1 MPSPPRTL
9 LHPSVLA
16 GAGLAGLGLAAAA
29 AGQPALASAPQ
40 QVGPAQFVALDRI
53 VVPIV
58 DGGRVEGQLA
68 FTLVLAAPDA
78 ATAEALAARPAAVRE
93 TVVNA
98 ALDFANIHAS
108 SHRPVD
114 AGQLLA
120 ALRAALAEQP
130 VSEIYLVEAS
140 ALPA

>member
-1 MPSPPRTL
+1 MPTPPRTL
-9 LHPSVLA
+9 LHPSVFA
-16 GAGLAGLGLAAAA
+16 SAGLVGIGLATAAGGPALAAA
-29 AGQPALASAPQ
+29 GE
-40 QVGPAQFVALDRI
+40 QVGAAQFVALDRI

-140 ALPA
+140 ARPA